1 MQPLSVFPEILF
13 LAPFAAFLI
22 RIALAILLG
31 YCAWKHLT
39 NADKTVRT
47 LGFIE
52 GVVATALALGTWTQP
67 AAIAGMFIIGAWF
80 ALPRLRAVALG
91 TAFLAFVMCL
101 SLLLTGA
108 GLLAFDLPL

>member
-1 MQPLSVFPEILF
+1 MQMLSVFHEILF

-31 YCAWKHLT
+31 YCAWKHLE
-39 NADKTVRT
+39 NNNKAGRA
-47 LGFIE
+47 LGFVE
-52 GVVATALALGTWTQP
+52 GITATALALGAWTQP